1 MKHQHETHG
10 AGTDKHRPSL
20 ALAAGSDCAVAAARQ
35 VANLGGNAVDA
46 AIAAVLVAATTEP
59 GVAALGG
66 GAYLT
71 IWPQDGPPVTIDGNV
86 EMPGRDGIPPAP
98 DLDSVHMEYGGGVTT
113 LVGNASIGTPG
124 AIAACGR
131 AREQFGKLPWQ
142 TLVQPA
148 IDTVRSGFP
157 LSMACW
163 SYLQYS
169 AKPIFSRSEE
179 GRRALLTPAGEI
191 KAAGA
196 RICLPELADSLEIIA
211 REGPDSLYTGGLGR
225 RIAADIIKSGG
236 VLGATD
242 LACYQAIVR
251 DPVMVELNGW
261 RIAGNPPPAAGGTS
275 LAAMLLLLE
284 KNAASGRD
292 HRAILLDV
300 QRKVIRLRKQMAGL
314 VDPAPAAFAFLEKTA
329 RGISAPNTVHVSA
342 VDKCGLACA
351 VTWSAGYGSGLMP
364 GGAGIWMN
372 NCLGE
377 TELNQ
382 RGILSDPPGTR
393 VPSNMAPTIARNENG
408 SVITI
413 GSPGAERI
421 TTALLYTL
429 YYVIFESL
437 PLAEAIEK
445 PRAHVE
451 KSTAGL
457 AIACEPGA
465 THDDTNL
472 PLRRFDRPDMFFG
485 GVTAAARLADGSL
498 IAAADP
504 RRTGATLV
512 C

>member
-1 MKHQHETHG
+1 MKPQNETPG
-10 AGTDKHRPSL
+10 AAADKHRPNL

-35 VANLGGNAVDA
+35 IADLGGNAVDA
-46 AIAAVLVAATTEP
+46 ALAAVLVAATTEP
-59 GVAALGG
+59 GVTGLGG

-71 IWPQDGPPVTIDGNV
+71 IWPQDGLPVTIDGNV
-86 EMPGRDGIPPAP
+86 EMPGRDGIPPKP
-98 DLDSVHMEYGGGVTT
+98 DLDSVHMEYGGGITT

-131 AREQFGKLPWQ
+131 ARDRFGKLPWK
-142 TLVQPA
+142 TLLQPA
-148 IDTVRSGFP
+148 IDTARSGFP
-157 LSMACW
+157 LSLACW

-169 AKPIFSRSEE
+169 AKPIFARSEE
-179 GRRALLTPAGEI
+179 GRRALLTPTGEI

-196 RICLPELADSLEIIA
+196 RIRLPELADSLEIIA
-211 REGPDSLYTGGLGR
+211 REGPDSLYTGSLGR
-225 RIAADIIKSGG
+225 RIARDIIESGG
-236 VLGATD
+236 ILSATD
-242 LACYQAIVR
+242 LARYQVIDR
-251 DPVMVELNGW
+251 KPVTVELNGW
-261 RIAGNPPPAAGGTS
+261 QIAGNPPPATGGTS
-275 LAAMLLLLE
+275 LAAMLLLLAQNVE
-284 KNAASGRD
+284 SDAD
-292 HRAILLDV
+292 HRSILVDV
-300 QRKVIRLRKQMAGL
+300 QRQVIQLREQMAGL
-314 VDPAPAAFAFLEKTA
+314 VDPGPAAFAYLEKTA

-342 VDKCGLACA
+342 VDQGGLACA

-377 TELNQ
+377 TELNR
-382 RGILSDPPGTR
+382 RGILNDPPGTR
-393 VPSNMAPTIARNENG
+393 VPSNMAPTIARNQNG
-408 SVITI
+408 SVLTI

-437 PLAEAIEK
+437 PLAEAIGK

-451 KSTAGL
+451 KSAAGL

-465 THDDTNL
+465 THNDTKL